1 MENKDHK
8 KIKLELTAID
18 GAFVMDI
25 QGKGSTKK
33 CLCLPIEDA
42 HLFLSQKTGRVYLD
56 VIAWE
61 TNNPLQSGDT
71 HNIKRSL
78 TRDESQAM
86 TQEQR
91 NALPVLGYMA
101 PLYRPAPPQQQPVTQ
116 GNTYQQAAANQQPM
130 TQPQQGDLPF

>member
-25 QGKGSTKK
+25 QGKSSTKK

-61 TNNPLQSGDT
+61 TNNPMPSGDT

-78 TRDESQAM
+78 SRDESQAM

-91 NALPVLGYMA
+91 STLPILGNMA
-101 PLYRPAPPQQQPVTQ
+101 PLYRPAPVQQQPVTQ
-116 GNTYQQAAANQQPM
+116 GNAYQQAAANQQPLA
-130 TQPQQGDLPF
+130 QPQQGDLPF